1 MNWRFTTF
9 ILLLSFIGFTSVSG
23 QNFLDVNKAEFTE
36 RLPERKNAYKQ
47 IKNAALLYSKGIGF
61 ADQSLVLLLEAH
73 KLNQIN
79 PELNYNIGICYL
91 IAGPK
96 DKALPFLI
104 DAEKL
109 NPDVSE
115 DIHFL
120 LGLAY
125 QYQNLFS
132 KAITHFKMNI
142 ELVQL
147 NKYKDQKELIALS
160 KKHIVECKSGKK
172 LQTEETTFQ
181 IQLADKV
188 NSIYDD
194 FNPQVFN
201 DTLYFSSRREDEK
214 NSRSPRD
221 QKYYERIYVTNIIGD
236 EFGTVDKLT
245 VDIANKSSVALMSEI
260 NPFQFLFFNGMVGNG
275 DLFYGEKRNSEWKLR
290 KELKSINEKD
300 SRESS
305 ACIRGNELY
314 FVSDRKNG
322 FGECDIYV
330 SRKEESGKWG
340 KPINIGGDINTEYDE
355 GDVFVTSDGQK
366 MFFSSRG
373 HNTIGGYD
381 IFRCERLESGE
392 WGRPQNMGIPINST
406 DNDITYFENKE
417 GKFFFASER
426 SGGDGG
432 FDIYAEKIPDPVQK
446 VEPLE
451 LVELEEQP
459 IPVIQANEPIEVLKI
474 PVVKR
479 SAGIEEVA
487 MNQELVEEDFVYRVQ
502 IAACKKEMGPKDLF
516 KRYKGGAVIEHLY
529 VEEWHKYTIGGFETF
544 EEAAKYRDDCGVK
557 DAFVV
562 LFKGGYRLGI
572 ARKVGGVN

>member
-9 ILLLSFIGFTSVSG
+9 ILLFLFIGFSSVSG
-23 QNFLDVNKAEFTE
+23 QNFLDVNKTEFTE
-36 RLPERKNAYKQ
+36 RLSDRKDAYKQ
-47 IKNAALLYSKGIGF
+47 IKNAALLYSKGIGY
-61 ADQSLVLLLEAH
+61 ASQSLDMLLEAH
-73 KLNQIN
+73 KLNQKN

-96 DKALPFLI
+96 DQALSFLI
-104 DAEKL
+104 DAETL

-115 DIHFL
+115 DIHYL

-147 NKYKDQKELIALS
+147 NKYKDQKELVALS
-160 KKHIVECKSGKK
+160 KKHILECKSGKK
-172 LQTEETTFQ
+172 LLSEEEQFQ
-181 IQLADKV
+181 IELVGKV
-188 NSIYDD
+188 NSNHDD
-194 FNPQVFN
+194 FKPLLFK
-201 DTLYFSSRREDEK
+201 DTLYFSSRRGVEK
-214 NSRSPRD
+214 NSRSPKD
-221 QKYYERIYVTNIIGD
+221 QKYYERIYAVDRVEDGFGNVEKLNI
-236 EFGTVDKLT
+236 
-245 VDIANKSSVALMSEI
+245 DISDKSSVALMSET
-260 NPFQFLFFNGMVGNG
+260 NNSQFLFFDGTEGNG

-305 ACIRGNELY
+305 ACIWGNELY
-314 FVSDRKNG
+314 FVSDRENG

-355 GDVFVTSDGQK
+355 GDVFVTTDGQK

-381 IFRCERLESGE
+381 IFRCERLVSGE
-392 WGRPQNMGIPINST
+392 WGRPLNMGVPINST
-406 DNDITYFENKE
+406 DNDITYFENND
-417 GKFFFASER
+417 GKFYFASER
-426 SGGDGG
+426 SGGAGG
-432 FDIYAEKIPDPVQK
+432 FDIYSEKIPDSKQKEEPVEG
-446 VEPLE
+446 VEE
-451 LVELEEQP
+451 VQP
-459 IPVIQANEPIEVLKI
+459 IPVIQTSELIEVLEI
-474 PVVKR
+474 PMAKKP
-479 SAGIEEVA
+479 AGIEEVA

-516 KRYKGGAVIEHLY
+516 KRYKGGAVIEHLF

-544 EEAAKYRDDCGVK
+544 EEAAKYRDACGVK

-572 ARKVGGVN
+572 ARKVGGLN

>member
-9 ILLLSFIGFTSVSG
+9 ILLFSFIGFTSVSG
-23 QNFLDVNKAEFTE
+23 QNFLDVNKAGFTE

-115 DIHFL
+115 DIHYL

-160 KKHIVECKSGKK
+160 KKHILECKSGKK
-172 LQTEETTFQ
+172 LLSEAMLFQ
-181 IQLADKV
+181 VESTGKV
-188 NSIYDD
+188 NSNHDD
-194 FNPQVFN
+194 FKPLMFK
-201 DTLYFSSRREDEK
+201 DTLYFSSRRGVEK
-214 NSRSPRD
+214 NSRSPKD
-221 QKYYERIYVTNIIGD
+221 QKYYERIYAIDRVEDG
-236 EFGTVDKLT
+236 FGNVEKLS
-245 VDIANKSSVALMSEI
+245 VDISDKSSVALMSET
-260 NPFQFLFFNGMVGNG
+260 NNSQFLFFDGTEGNG

-305 ACIRGNELY
+305 ACIWGNELY

-330 SRKEESGKWG
+330 SRKEKSGKWG
-340 KPINIGGDINTEYDE
+340 KPVNIGGDINTEYDE
-355 GDVFVTSDGQK
+355 GDVFVTTDGQK

-381 IFRCERLESGE
+381 IFRCERLASGE
-392 WGRPQNMGIPINST
+392 WGRPQNMGVPINST
-406 DNDITYFENKE
+406 DNDITYFESKD
-417 GKFFFASER
+417 GKFYFASER
-426 SGGDGG
+426 SGGAGG
-432 FDIYAEKIPDPVQK
+432 FDIYSEKIPDPIQKEEPVEVVEEVQS
-446 VEPLE
+446 
-451 LVELEEQP
+451 
-459 IPVIQANEPIEVLKI
+459 IPVIQTSEPIEVLEI
-474 PVVKR
+474 PMAKR
-479 SAGIEEVA
+479 PAGIEEVA

-516 KRYKGGAVIEHLY
+516 KRYQGGAVIEHLF
-529 VEEWHKYTIGGFETF
+529 VQGWHKYTIGGFETF
-544 EEAAKYRDDCGVK
+544 EEAAKYRDVCGVN